1 MEDVLE
7 LYRLPDHANYPVIC
21 MDEASKQLI
30 AETRIP
36 LPMQEG
42 QPLRCDDE
50 YERRGVCSQILF
62 VEPLRGWR
70 KVFVRERR
78 TMVDWAVCLREILD
92 VHYADAFRVRLVLD
106 NLNTHT
112 GASLYEAFPPSEARR
127 LLQRVEFH
135 HTPKHGSWLNM
146 AEIEIGVMTGQCLG
160 RRIDSQEIV
169 AQEVAAPEKARNKEE
184 AKIRWAFT
192 VSAARVKLAKIYPSI
207 KS

>member
-7 LYRLPDHANYPVIC
+7 LYRLPYDVNYPVVC

-36 LPMQEG
+36 LPIQEG
-42 QPLRCDDE
+42 QPVRFDHE
-50 YERRGVCSQILF
+50 YERRGVCNQILF

-92 VHYADAFRVRLVLD
+92 VHYPDAVCVRLVLD

-112 GASLYEAFPPSEARR
+112 GASLYEAFPPGEARR
-127 LLQRVEFH
+127 LLRRVEFH

-146 AEIEIGVMTGQCLG
+146 AEIELGVMTGQCLG
-160 RRIDSQEIV
+160 RRIESQEIV
-169 AQEVAAPEKARNKEE
+169 TQGLPLGRKHATRKRPRSVGP
-184 AKIRWAFT
+184 
-192 VSAARVKLAKIYPSI
+192 SPYPTHG
-207 KS
+207 